1 MIFFGNYSDKNKR
14 DRRLKMK
21 ISFIGSGKVGV
32 AVAYTTAL
40 KGLAQEIVLT
50 DVSSDKAHGE
60 ALDILQGQAFCPQAN
75 IKHGEIEDTAN
86 SDIVVITAGIPR
98 KADEPRV
105 MLLSRNAGLIADIT
119 KKVVALSP
127 HCIILMITNP
137 LDVMTHLAYQAS
149 GLPAGRVIGMGTVL
163 DTARYRSYLA
173 QHFQVD
179 ARDLDAYVVGEHGET
194 MVPLVTNISIKG
206 VPLVNLPNYDAPAV
220 TRIANEVRA
229 ASGQVIALKGGT
241 VFAPAVAACA
251 ILEAIVHD
259 NRQILPVSTFNSNYG
274 TAVSLPTV
282 IGRQGAGSTLV
293 IPMSQAE
300 EAALE
305 HSIAN
310 IKKYLNEINC

>member
-1 MIFFGNYSDKNKR
+1 
-14 DRRLKMK
+14 MK

-127 HCIILMITNP
+127 HCIIVMITNP

-173 QHFQVD
+173 RHFQVD

-206 VPLVNLPNYDAPAV
+206 VPLVNLPNYDALSV

-259 NRQILPVSTFNSNYG
+259 NRQILPVSTFNSDYG

-282 IGRQGAGSTLV
+282 IGRHGAGPTLV